1 MKKLMIILGLCLS
14 ALACQKGD
22 IDASTAC
29 SFTYPPGNDNHPKA
43 ARLRDILNKYNK
55 LGLPGISLLVRDG
68 SGSWIGAAGMAD
80 IEKNIP
86 FQPCTVAK
94 VASITKMFTGTLVH
108 LLVEQHTFKLDDK
121 VDAFLDEEVLD
132 KVKNCRGATIRQ
144 LMNHTT
150 GIYDL
155 ITSDA
160 FYLALLND
168 PDKKW
173 SAEELIKF
181 TYGKEPKFELGKSC
195 FYSNTNTLLLSMV
208 IQKATGRTNQDLLRE
223 KILHPL
229 GMNDTYYYS
238 HDELPPITAQ
248 GYFDLY
254 NNQRIVNVTNFN
266 TGSGNGYGGFFSTVL
281 DLQKFI
287 EPLLRTKTILTA
299 GSMVEMTN
307 FIPEADPEDP
317 ANDLNLGAGLMKR
330 YFNQPLTSD
339 KYGYG
344 HTGRDLGYSAN
355 AFYFP
360 NYDVTC
366 CFMVNY
372 GTNAESELREVF
384 FDFQDELTDALFN

>member
-1 MKKLMIILGLCLS
+1 MKKMLVLILLVVFGYS
-14 ALACQKGD
+14 CQKGD
-22 IDASTAC
+22 IDSSQAC
-29 SFTYPPGNDNHPKA
+29 TYTYPAGNDNHPKA
-43 ARLRDILNKYNK
+43 NRFKDILAKYNK
-55 LGLPGISLLVRDG
+55 LGLPGISLLIRDG
-68 SGSWIGAAGMAD
+68 SGTWIGATGKAD

-108 LLVEQHTFKLDDK
+108 LLVEQNTFKLDDK

-132 KVKNCRGATIRQ
+132 KVKNCRGATLRQ

-181 TYGKEPKFELGKSC
+181 AYGKDPKFEQGKSC

-208 IQKATGRTNQDLLRE
+208 IQKATGRTNQELLRE
-223 KILHPL
+223 KILTPL
-229 GMNDTYYYS
+229 GMSDTYYYS
-238 HDELPPITAQ
+238 HDVLPPITAQ

-287 EPLLRTKTILTA
+287 EPLLRAKTVLKA
-299 GSMVEMTN
+299 GSLAEMSQ
-307 FIPEADPEDP
+307 FIPEVDPEDP

-330 YFNQPLTSD
+330 YFNQSLTSD

-366 CFMVNY
+366 CFIVNY
-372 GTNAESELREVF
+372 GTNAESDLREVF